1 MTTRR
6 TIILAVI
13 ALMLLVFVAA
23 SLRVLGRLSGHLPG
37 REVGT
42 IITEVAR
49 PTDAPSRPT
58 WGGVK
63 INTEERAE
71 LHRRLQQE
79 SVAIP
84 YEENDLVAPAT
95 EGFAWAVVYD
105 TCQVLEGAPTVTVRG
120 DRLEF
125 DPGRTTDRA
134 CEAPNYRVTVFW
146 INWDEVPDTFTVDDV
161 VIKDRQ
167 RS

>member
-6 TIILAVI
+6 TIILAVV

-23 SLRVLGRLSGHLPG
+23 ALRVLGRVAEHLPG

-42 IITEVAR
+42 IVTEVAR
-49 PTDAPSRPT
+49 PVEPHSPPT

-63 INTEERAE
+63 INTEERTE

-125 DPGRTTDRA
+125 DPGRTTERN
-134 CEAPNYRVTVFW
+134 CEVPNHRVTVFW
-146 INWDEVPDTFTVDDV
+146 ITWDEVPDTFTVDDV

-167 RS
+167 RG